1 VTDALVRDEVV
12 DAGSI
17 SALATGASFLG
28 TGGGGDPRIGELMA
42 RAALR
47 EHGPVELRDVD
58 AVTDEDLV
66 VPVAMIGAPTVILER
81 IPGGHEF
88 ELTLD
93 RLEQL
98 LERPVSAV
106 MPIEAGGLNSTVPF
120 IVAARRGLP
129 VVDGDG
135 MGRAF
140 PEVQMVT
147 LGAGGVPAW
156 PLVIADESG
165 AHVTVDGCGD
175 NATAERLARAA
186 VVAMGGS
193 AVVAHYA
200 APGERVRR
208 WAVPGS
214 VRLAI
219 AIGRAL
225 QEVSTHGGDALAALG
240 EVCDARREFTG
251 KLTDVDRRTEAGF
264 VRGVFTVDGL
274 GPDAGS
280 RAEVAFQNENLL
292 LHVDGALVTAVPD
305 LITLVDAESGR
316 PLTTEGA
323 RFGARVHVV
332 SAPASEVWWRPEALP
347 LVSPRAFGYDL
358 DPVRRE
364 RGR

>member
-1 VTDALVRDEVV
+1 MIGAVAVDESTI
-12 DAGSI
+12 GL
-17 SALATGASFLG
+17 LAMGASFLG

-47 EHGPVELRDVD
+47 EHGPVELRSLEEV
-58 AVTDEDLV
+58 VDEDLV

-93 RLEQL
+93 RLAHHL
-98 LERPVSAV
+98 GRRATAV

-156 PLVIADESG
+156 PLILADESG
-165 AHVTVDGCGD
+165 VTVTIDGCRG
-175 NATAERLARAA
+175 NADAERLARAA

-200 APGERVRR
+200 AAGPAVRE

-214 VRLAI
+214 VSQAL

-225 QEVSTHGGDALAALG
+225 DEVARHGGDALAALS
-240 EVCDARREFTG
+240 EVCGARRSFTG
-251 KLTDVDRRTEAGF
+251 KIVNVDRRTEAGF
-264 VRGVFTVDGL
+264 VRGVFTLEGLDGDR
-274 GPDAGS
+274 GHRG
-280 RAEVAFQNENLL
+280 EVAFQNENLL
-292 LHVDGALVTAVPD
+292 LHVDGELVTAVPD

-323 RFGARVHVV
+323 RFGARVHAVTT
-332 SAPASEVWWRPEALP
+332 PASEIWWRADALP
-347 LVSPRAFGYDL
+347 LVEPRAFGYDVEA
-358 DPVRRE
+358 VRAEVSR
-364 RGR
+364 

>member
-1 VTDALVRDEVV
+1 MTDGSV
-12 DAGSI
+12 DDTTIGL
-17 SALATGASFLG
+17 LAIGASFLG

-47 EHGPVELRDVD
+47 RHGPVELRDVD
-58 AVTDEDLV
+58 EVVDEDLV

-88 ELTLD
+88 ATTLD
-93 RLEQL
+93 RLEGHL
-98 LERPVSAV
+98 GRPATAV

-120 IVAARRGLP
+120 VVAAQRRLP

-147 LGAGGVPAW
+147 LGAGGVDAW
-156 PLVIADESG
+156 PLVLADESG
-165 AHVTVDGCGD
+165 ATVTIDGCGD
-175 NATAERLARAA
+175 NATAERLARAS

-200 APGERVRR
+200 ATGASIRD
-208 WAVPGS
+208 WAVRGS
-214 VRLAI
+214 VRLAL
-219 AIGRAL
+219 AIGRVLADIGD
-225 QEVSTHGGDALAALG
+225 HGGDALTALA
-240 EVCDARREFTG
+240 EVCGARREFTG
-251 KLTDVDRRTEAGF
+251 KLTDVDRRTVDGF
-264 VRGVFTVDGL
+264 VRGVFTLDGL
-274 GPDAGS
+274 GPDLGS

-305 LITLVDAESGR
+305 LITLVDAETGR

-332 SAPASEVWWRPEALP
+332 SAPASEIWWRPEALP
-347 LVSPRAFGYDL
+347 LVAPRAFGYDL
-358 DPVRRE
+358 EPRRRE
-364 RGR
+364 GGS